1 MGGREC
7 VEKEQKKLS
16 LNITFQQQKIKYKK
30 IELAI
35 FDYSQVN
42 LQYCKLPKFFNML
55 MWV

>member
-16 LNITFQQQKIKYKK
+16 LNITFQQQKVKYKK
-30 IELAI
+30 TELAI

-42 LQYCKLPKFFNML
+42 LRYCKLPKFFNM
-55 MWV
+55 